1 MRLILVRAMRRALCL
16 FFPISIYTGQYVGSG
31 RFFVRL
37 VYVSAGL
44 TSWKLGNRK
53 THYSMKMQTPW
64 ILAIGFVS
72 LLCLT
77 TPHKAAGQTTA
88 INENNS
94 SVKQDL
100 EKRFREYSEALTKR
114 DLNALEQIWTDDYV
128 FINPRGELVTKSQR
142 LSNLKTGATEFQAIR
157 PKSERTEVHG
167 NVALDVGTVTLEGTK
182 YGGKESSG
190 DYRYM
195 TVWVN
200 NDGRWQMIA
209 NQITRIA
216 H

>member
-1 MRLILVRAMRRALCL
+1 MRRALCL

-53 THYSMKMQTPW
+53 THHSMKMQTPW

-94 SVKQDL
+94 SVK
-100 EKRFREYSEALTKR
+100 
-114 DLNALEQIWTDDYV
+114 LEQIWSDDYV

-142 LSNLKTGATEFQAIR
+142 LSNLKTGVTEFQAIR

>member
-1 MRLILVRAMRRALCL
+1 M
-16 FFPISIYTGQYVGSG
+16 FPSI
-31 RFFVRL
+31 
-37 VYVSAGL
+37 L
-44 TSWKLGNRK
+44 TSRKLEGK
-53 THYSMKMQTPW
+53 KAVTTPLKMRTTL
-64 ILAIGFVS
+64 ILAIGFVP

-77 TPHKAAGQTTA
+77 RPHTAFGQTTPVD
-88 INENNS
+88 ENNPS

-100 EKRFREYSEALTKR
+100 EKRFLEYAEALTKR
-114 DLNALEQIWTDDYV
+114 DLTTLDQIWTDDYV
-128 FINPRGELVTKSQR
+128 FINPQGELVTKSQR
-142 LSNLKTGATEFQAIR
+142 LSNIKAGATEFQAIR

-167 NVALDVGTVTLEGTK
+167 NVALDVGTVTLQGTK

-200 NDGRWQMIA
+200 SGGRWRMIA
-209 NQITRIA
+209 NQITRIT

>member
-1 MRLILVRAMRRALCL
+1 
-16 FFPISIYTGQYVGSG
+16 
-31 RFFVRL
+31 
-37 VYVSAGL
+37 
-44 TSWKLGNRK
+44 
-53 THYSMKMQTPW
+53 MKMQTPW

-77 TPHKAAGQTTA
+77 TPH
-88 INENNS
+88 
-94 SVKQDL
+94 
-100 EKRFREYSEALTKR
+100 
-114 DLNALEQIWTDDYV
+114 DDYV

>member
-1 MRLILVRAMRRALCL
+1 
-16 FFPISIYTGQYVGSG
+16 
-31 RFFVRL
+31 
-37 VYVSAGL
+37 
-44 TSWKLGNRK
+44 
-53 THYSMKMQTPW
+53 MKMQTTL

-77 TPHKAAGQTTA
+77 TPQKAIGQTTPV
-88 INENNS
+88 NENNTS

-100 EKRFREYSEALTKR
+100 EKRFREYADALTKR
-114 DLNALEQIWTDDYV
+114 DLTTLDQIWTDDYV
-128 FINPRGELVTKSQR
+128 FINPQGELVTKSQR
-142 LSNLKTGATEFQAIR
+142 LSNLKAGATEFQAIR
-157 PKSERTEVHG
+157 PKSEKTEVHG

-195 TVWVN
+195 TIWVN
-200 NDGRWQMIA
+200 SNGRWQMLA
-209 NQITRIA
+209 NQITRIV

>member
-1 MRLILVRAMRRALCL
+1 
-16 FFPISIYTGQYVGSG
+16 
-31 RFFVRL
+31 
-37 VYVSAGL
+37 
-44 TSWKLGNRK
+44 
-53 THYSMKMQTPW
+53 MKMRTTL

-77 TPHKAAGQTTA
+77 TPQKATGQTTPVS
-88 INENNS
+88 ENNTS

-100 EKRFREYSEALTKR
+100 EKRFREYADALTKR
-114 DLNALEQIWTDDYV
+114 DLATLDQIWTDDYV

-142 LSNLKTGATEFQAIR
+142 LSNLKAGATEFQAIS
-157 PKSERTEVHG
+157 PKSEKMEVHG

-190 DYRYM
+190 DYRYLS
-195 TVWVN
+195 VWVN
-200 NDGRWQMIA
+200 TDGRWQMVA

-216 H
+216 R

>member
-1 MRLILVRAMRRALCL
+1 M
-16 FFPISIYTGQYVGSG
+16 
-31 RFFVRL
+31 RL

-77 TPHKAAGQTTA
+77 TPHKAAGQTTPV
-88 INENNS
+88 NENSS
-94 SVKQDL
+94 SVKRDL
-100 EKRFREYSEALTKR
+100 EKRFQEYTEALTKR

-142 LSNLKTGATEFQAIR
+142 LSNLKAGATEFQAIR

>member
-1 MRLILVRAMRRALCL
+1 MSGEIRLGIE
-16 FFPISIYTGQYVGSG
+16 
-31 RFFVRL
+31 VRL
-37 VYVSAGL
+37 LCASPAL
-44 TSWKLGNRK
+44 TLRKLGHK
-53 THYSMKMQTPW
+53 KADYSMKMRTKL
-64 ILAIGFVS
+64 ILAIGFVP
-72 LLCLT
+72 LFGLA
-77 TPHKAAGQTTA
+77 TPHKAAGQTSPV
-88 INENNS
+88 NETNTS

-100 EKRFREYSEALTKR
+100 EKRFREYADALTKR
-114 DLNALEQIWTDDYV
+114 DLTTLDQIWTDDYV

-142 LSNLKTGATEFQAIR
+142 LSNLKAGATEFQAIR
-157 PKSERTEVHG
+157 PKSEKTEVHG
-167 NVALDVGTVTLEGTK
+167 NVALDVGTVALEGTK

-200 NDGRWQMIA
+200 SNGRWQMLA

>member
-1 MRLILVRAMRRALCL
+1 
-16 FFPISIYTGQYVGSG
+16 
-31 RFFVRL
+31 
-37 VYVSAGL
+37 
-44 TSWKLGNRK
+44 
-53 THYSMKMQTPW
+53 MKMRTTL

-77 TPHKAAGQTTA
+77 TPQKATGQTTPVS
-88 INENNS
+88 ENKTS

-100 EKRFREYSEALTKR
+100 EKRFREYADALTKR
-114 DLNALEQIWTDDYV
+114 DLATLDQIWTDDYV

-142 LSNLKTGATEFQAIR
+142 LSNLKAGATEFQAIS
-157 PKSERTEVHG
+157 PKSEKMEVHG

-190 DYRYM
+190 DYRYLS
-195 TVWVN
+195 VWVN
-200 NDGRWQMIA
+200 TDGRWQMVA

-216 H
+216 R

>member
-1 MRLILVRAMRRALCL
+1 
-16 FFPISIYTGQYVGSG
+16 
-31 RFFVRL
+31 
-37 VYVSAGL
+37 
-44 TSWKLGNRK
+44 
-53 THYSMKMQTPW
+53 MKMQRPW

-77 TPHKAAGQTTA
+77 TPHKAAGQTTPV
-88 INENNS
+88 EYNS
-94 SVKQDL
+94 NFKQDL
-100 EKRFREYSEALTKR
+100 EKRSREYSEALTNR

-128 FINPRGELVTKSQR
+128 FINPHGELVTKSQR
-142 LSNLKTGATEFQAIR
+142 LSNLKAGATEFQAIQ

>member
-1 MRLILVRAMRRALCL
+1 
-16 FFPISIYTGQYVGSG
+16 
-31 RFFVRL
+31 
-37 VYVSAGL
+37 
-44 TSWKLGNRK
+44 
-53 THYSMKMQTPW
+53 MKMQTTL

-77 TPHKAAGQTTA
+77 TPQKAIGQTTPV
-88 INENNS
+88 NENNTS

-100 EKRFREYSEALTKR
+100 EKRFLEYAEALTKR
-114 DLNALEQIWTDDYV
+114 DLTTLDQIWTDDYV
-128 FINPRGELVTKSQR
+128 FINPQGELVTKSQR
-142 LSNLKTGATEFQAIR
+142 LSNLKAGATEFQAIR
-157 PKSERTEVHG
+157 PKSEKTEVHG

-195 TVWVN
+195 TIWVN
-200 NDGRWQMIA
+200 SNGRWQMLA
-209 NQITRIA
+209 NQITRIV